1 MVSDNEDVRN
11 TKPAH
16 YWLCGTCEGIDL
28 LKLFFLGR
36 LEIGLGLDIPMR
48 VSFIIERVSFI
59 TERASSTE
67 SVLYY

>member
-28 LKLFFLGR
+28 LKLFFLGQ
-36 LEIGLGLDIPMR
+36 LGIGLGLDIPIRVSFILRGCPLLR
-48 VSFIIERVSFI
+48 VSFIIEG
-59 TERASSTE
+59 
-67 SVLYY
+67 VLY